1 MNILQ
6 RIKAGIMA
14 ATTAT
19 TRDKDG
25 WFVEW
30 AGGVSTA
37 SGERVGNDSAMRLS
51 AVYACIN
58 AISEDVAKL
67 PLNVYQET
75 DGGKQKMKGHPVYRM
90 LHYQPNPH
98 MTAMTFRQVLTSHCL
113 SWGNAYAEIILDT
126 NKRPAAL
133 MPLRPDRVMPM
144 KESGDGLFYRVI
156 SDDGAFVDLWPH
168 EVLHIPG
175 LGYDGLVGYNVIQYA
190 REALGHAAA
199 LEKHGA
205 AYFGNGA
212 TPGGLL
218 VHPNRL
224 SPQARQNLQDF
235 HNREHQGASKANKLT
250 ILEEGMQ
257 YTKVSIPPN
266 ESQFIE
272 SRAFSIPEIC
282 RWFRIQPHKIADL
295 SRSTYSNIEQQSLDY
310 VTDTLSGW
318 LKRWEQA
325 IWWKLFTDD
334 EKDDGFYAEHV
345 VEGLLRGDI
354 NTRYNSYAVGRQWG
368 FLSVNEIRQ
377 KENLNP
383 IDGGDQYL
391 VPVNMTTPE
400 KVESMDTEAR
410 RQMAGDIADR
420 ISSAEFR
427 ELGKHVKH
435 AGTPEFTDWLESYYQ
450 KHNAYIKKAIAPLG
464 VKVKPE
470 RLTLQKQI
478 TESQN
483 PGLFIEA
490 AALVHADKIKS
501 TLIEAMNNES
511 ECV

>member
-6 RIKAGIMA
+6 RIKAGYIA

-30 AGGVSTA
+30 VGGVSTA

-75 DGGKQKMKGHPVYRM
+75 DGGKQKMKAHPVYRL
-90 LHYQPNPH
+90 LHYQPNPD
-98 MTAMTFRQVLTSHCL
+98 MTAMSFRQTLTAHCL
-113 SWGNAYAEIILDT
+113 SWGNGYAEIIRDNMGVPVEL
-126 NKRPAAL
+126 R
-133 MPLRPDRVMPM
+133 PLRPDRVKPM
-144 KESGDGLFYRVI
+144 RDRNNRTMYRVTNDAGGI
-156 SDDGAFVDLWPH
+156 VDLWSD

-175 LGYDGLVGYNVIQYA
+175 LGYDGVMGYNVIQYA

-212 TPGGLL
+212 TPGGIL
-218 VHPNRL
+218 VHPGRL
-224 SPQARQNLQDF
+224 SDTARTNLEKF
-235 HNREHQGASKANKLT
+235 HNKNHRGSDNANKT
-250 ILEEGMQ
+250 AIYEEGMQ
-257 YTKVSIPPN
+257 YTKISIPPN

-272 SRAFSIPEIC
+272 SRQFSIPEIC

-325 IWWKLFTDD
+325 IWWKLFADD

-354 NTRYNSYAVGRQWG
+354 NTRYRSYAVGRQWG

-391 VPVNMTTPE
+391 VPVNMTTPTKLE
-400 KVESMDTEAR
+400 HDETNVQEQIVS
-410 RQMAGDIADR
+410 DISDR
-420 ISSAEFR
+420 ISNAEIR
-427 ELGKHVKH
+427 EIRKHLKH
-435 AGTPEFTDWLESYYQ
+435 ANTEKFAEWAAVFYE
-450 KHNAYIKKAIAPLG
+450 KHNAYIVKSLAPLS
-464 VKVKPE
+464 VNIDPSC
-470 RLTLQKQI
+470 LTLQKQ
-478 TESQN
+478 
-483 PGLFIEA
+483 
-490 AALVHADKIKS
+490 
-501 TLIEAMNNES
+501 LIESNDPVLMIDTIEPVNSERVKKLIQGAINES
-511 ECV
+511 